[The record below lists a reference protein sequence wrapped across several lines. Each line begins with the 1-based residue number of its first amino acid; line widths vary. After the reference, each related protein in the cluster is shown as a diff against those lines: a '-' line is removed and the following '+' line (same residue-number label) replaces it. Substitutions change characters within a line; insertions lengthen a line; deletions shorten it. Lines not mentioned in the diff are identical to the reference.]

1 MTLSERMVEAAKDVL
16 FQRGIV
22 DTFTVRAA
30 LTAALAVAEEAG
42 AGVFVVPKAIPQ
54 PDNVSVPK
62 TLTVEAMA
70 HIYNLGRNEA
80 ICATLAGR
88 VTL

>member
-30 LTAALAVAEEAG
+30 LTAVRG
-42 AGVFVVPKAIPQ
+42 
-54 PDNVSVPK
+54 N
-62 TLTVEAMA
+62 AMA
-70 HIYNLGRNEA
+70 SPPRSA
-80 ICATLAGR
+80 QTPA
-88 VTL
+88 